1 MLLPSKLYTLLL
13 FVVFSSSCAY
23 YNTFY
28 NAEQYFEEAEK
39 LRLEKDGEM
48 IPISAMDKYG
58 KTIEKSKKVIE
69 EFPES
74 KYVNEARLLMGK
86 ARYYRSHYDLA
97 IANLKLIMND
107 VLEIVGNLSLNST
120 SLAQFIIGFSL
131 TIVLSL
137 FLKIIYIKY
146 SISVSNKS
154 IIGDIF
160 PLFAVS
166 IFLIV
171 ITIKSSIVLSLG
183 LVGALSIIRFR
194 TAIKEAEQIVFF
206 LILTGVSI
214 ATAANSYL
222 FPILLVFFVFVYNF
236 FIANKKENII
246 HSVNDQLVITVDK
259 IENKKIDE
267 LALLLTKNNVNVE
280 IQSINKNE
288 TNTVFVLKLSDFKL
302 DTLTIV
308 ESFLKKNKLSRR
320 EIQYFSSSE

>member
-1 MLLPSKLYTLLL
+1 
-13 FVVFSSSCAY
+13 
-23 YNTFY
+23 
-28 NAEQYFEEAEK
+28 
-39 LRLEKDGEM
+39 
-48 IPISAMDKYG
+48 
-58 KTIEKSKKVIE
+58 
-69 EFPES
+69 
-74 KYVNEARLLMGK
+74 
-86 ARYYRSHYDLA
+86 
-97 IANLKLIMND
+97 MND
-107 VLEIVGNLSLNST
+107 VLELVGNLSLNST

-137 FLKIIYIKY
+137 LLKIIYIKY
-146 SISVSNKS
+146 SVSVSNKS
-154 IIGDIF
+154 IIADIF

-194 TAIKEAEQIVFF
+194 TAIKEAEQIVYF

-222 FPILLVFFVFVYNF
+222 VPILLVFFVFVYNF

-246 HSVNDQLVITVDK
+246 HSVNDQLVITVNK

-288 TNTVFVLKLSDFKL
+288 RNTVFVLKLSDFKL

-308 ESFLKKNKLSRR
+308 ESFLKENKLSSS
-320 EIQYFSSSE
+320 EIQFFSSSE

>member
-1 MLLPSKLYTLLL
+1 
-13 FVVFSSSCAY
+13 
-23 YNTFY
+23 
-28 NAEQYFEEAEK
+28 
-39 LRLEKDGEM
+39 
-48 IPISAMDKYG
+48 
-58 KTIEKSKKVIE
+58 
-69 EFPES
+69 
-74 KYVNEARLLMGK
+74 
-86 ARYYRSHYDLA
+86 
-97 IANLKLIMND
+97 MND

-146 SISVSNKS
+146 TISVSNKS

-194 TAIKEAEQIVFF
+194 TAIKEAEQIVYF

-308 ESFLKKNKLSRR
+308 ESFLKKNKLSSS
-320 EIQYFSSSE
+320 EIQFFSSSE

>member
-1 MLLPSKLYTLLL
+1 
-13 FVVFSSSCAY
+13 
-23 YNTFY
+23 
-28 NAEQYFEEAEK
+28 
-39 LRLEKDGEM
+39 
-48 IPISAMDKYG
+48 
-58 KTIEKSKKVIE
+58 
-69 EFPES
+69 
-74 KYVNEARLLMGK
+74 
-86 ARYYRSHYDLA
+86 
-97 IANLKLIMND
+97 MND

-194 TAIKEAEQIVFF
+194 TAIKEAEQIVYF

-222 FPILLVFFVFVYNF
+222 FPILLVFLVFVYNF

-246 HSVNDQLVITVDK
+246 HSVNDQLVITVD
-259 IENKKIDE
+259 
-267 LALLLTKNNVNVE
+267 
-280 IQSINKNE
+280 
-288 TNTVFVLKLSDFKL
+288 
-302 DTLTIV
+302 
-308 ESFLKKNKLSRR
+308 
-320 EIQYFSSSE
+320 

>member
-1 MLLPSKLYTLLL
+1 
-13 FVVFSSSCAY
+13 
-23 YNTFY
+23 
-28 NAEQYFEEAEK
+28 
-39 LRLEKDGEM
+39 
-48 IPISAMDKYG
+48 
-58 KTIEKSKKVIE
+58 
-69 EFPES
+69 
-74 KYVNEARLLMGK
+74 
-86 ARYYRSHYDLA
+86 
-97 IANLKLIMND
+97 MND
-107 VLEIVGNLSLNST
+107 VLEIVDNLSLNST

-194 TAIKEAEQIVFF
+194 TAIKEAEQIVYF

-308 ESFLKKNKLSRR
+308 ESFLKKNKLSSS
-320 EIQYFSSSE
+320 EIQFFSSSE

>member
-1 MLLPSKLYTLLL
+1 
-13 FVVFSSSCAY
+13 
-23 YNTFY
+23 
-28 NAEQYFEEAEK
+28 
-39 LRLEKDGEM
+39 
-48 IPISAMDKYG
+48 
-58 KTIEKSKKVIE
+58 
-69 EFPES
+69 
-74 KYVNEARLLMGK
+74 
-86 ARYYRSHYDLA
+86 
-97 IANLKLIMND
+97 MND
-107 VLEIVGNLSLNST
+107 VLELVGNLSLNST

-137 FLKIIYIKY
+137 LLKIIYIKY
-146 SISVSNKS
+146 SVSVSNKS
-154 IIGDIF
+154 IIADIF

-194 TAIKEAEQIVFF
+194 TAIKEAEQIVYF

-246 HSVNDQLVITVDK
+246 HSVNDQLVITVNK

-280 IQSINKNE
+280 ILSINKNE
-288 TNTVFVLKLSDFKL
+288 RNTVFVLKLSDFKL

-308 ESFLKKNKLSRR
+308 ESFLKENKLSSS
-320 EIQYFSSSE
+320 EIQFFSSSE